1 MNDDQYILLLHV
13 KDQNHLNFF
22 YQSTKKIFK
31 FFIVFVFFRHVNF
44 NDVDRGGNSPLHIAV
59 MNGRAI
65 NAEILL
71 RTAKEKAESNDAEDQ
86 IVHQKFGLASINR
99 LNKTR
104 FYPLHLAVLNN
115 HLVNKYFLNKINY
128 NSFRNVLKFYLNLVL
143 MLMY

>member
-1 MNDDQYILLLHV
+1 MRFLI
-13 KDQNHLNFF
+13 FF
-22 YQSTKKIFK
+22 F
-31 FFIVFVFFRHVNF
+31 FFRQVNL
-44 NDVDRGGNSPLHIAV
+44 NDVDRGGNSPLHIAA

-71 RTAKEKAESNDAEDQ
+71 RTAKEKAESNEAEDQ

-115 HLVNKYFLNKINY
+115 HLVRKHFPSKIHSII
-128 NSFRNVLKFYLNLVL
+128 SFRNVSKFFSNSVL
-143 MLMY
+143 MLMFQLVHHPAK

>member
-1 MNDDQYILLLHV
+1 
-13 KDQNHLNFF
+13 
-22 YQSTKKIFK
+22 
-31 FFIVFVFFRHVNF
+31 
-44 NDVDRGGNSPLHIAV
+44 

-71 RTAKEKAESNDAEDQ
+71 RTAKEKAESNEAEDQ

-115 HLVNKYFLNKINY
+115 HLV
-128 NSFRNVLKFYLNLVL
+128 RKFPLHKGKHIISIF
-143 MLMY
+143 

>member
-1 MNDDQYILLLHV
+1 M

-22 YQSTKKIFK
+22 YQSKKKTKR
-31 FFIVFVFFRHVNF
+31 FRRQKNRILFSRQVNF
-44 NDVDRGGNSPLHIAV
+44 NDVDRGGNSPLHIAA

-86 IVHQKFGLASINR
+86 IVHRKFGLASINR
-99 LNKTR
+99 MNKTR

-115 HLVNKYFLNKINY
+115 HLVH
-128 NSFRNVLKFYLNLVL
+128 
-143 MLMY
+143 

>member
-1 MNDDQYILLLHV
+1 
-13 KDQNHLNFF
+13 
-22 YQSTKKIFK
+22 
-31 FFIVFVFFRHVNF
+31 
-44 NDVDRGGNSPLHIAV
+44 

-71 RTAKEKAESNDAEDQ
+71 RTAKEKAESNEAEDQ

-115 HLVNKYFLNKINY
+115 HLVMQHFLTSIV
-128 NSFRNVLKFYLNLVL
+128 SFHFF
-143 MLMY
+143 

>member
-1 MNDDQYILLLHV
+1 
-13 KDQNHLNFF
+13 
-22 YQSTKKIFK
+22 
-31 FFIVFVFFRHVNF
+31 
-44 NDVDRGGNSPLHIAV
+44 

-71 RTAKEKAESNDAEDQ
+71 RTAKEKAESNEAEDQ

-115 HLVNKYFLNKINY
+115 HLVKKKAHFLHKLTRF
-128 NSFRNVLKFYLNLVL
+128 NSSRNVSKFYLNSVRMSMSSLVHHPAN
-143 MLMY
+143 

>member
-1 MNDDQYILLLHV
+1 
-13 KDQNHLNFF
+13 
-22 YQSTKKIFK
+22 
-31 FFIVFVFFRHVNF
+31 
-44 NDVDRGGNSPLHIAV
+44 

-71 RTAKEKAESNDAEDQ
+71 RTAKEKAESNDVEDQ

-115 HLVNKYFLNKINY
+115 HLVNKYFLNKLNY